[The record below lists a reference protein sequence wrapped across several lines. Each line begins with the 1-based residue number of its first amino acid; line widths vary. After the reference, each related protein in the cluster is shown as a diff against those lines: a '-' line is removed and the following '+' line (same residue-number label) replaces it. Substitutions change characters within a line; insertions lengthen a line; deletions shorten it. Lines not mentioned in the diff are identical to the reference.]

1 MDSIIVQGNG
11 PVSGEIPI
19 SGAKNAALT
28 LMPATLLTDEP
39 VILTNVPRLSDIK
52 TTTSYLFHWGL
63 RSPWKKMA
71 KKLH

>member
-39 VILTNVPRLSDIK
+39 EFLQTFLDYLILRLQ
-52 TTTSYLFHWGL
+52 TSYLFHWGL